1 MPKEATNTQMKLMF
15 CGLSA
20 GGPLARGGGV
30 QAEAGA
36 HALLPGAL
44 LSFAFF
50 NLRPDARQRL
60 ASELA
65 HLDVKKCRDNR
76 DEWDY
81 EDVCKFKNL
90 LNNLRGR

>member
-1 MPKEATNTQMKLMF
+1 MRD
-15 CGLSA
+15 LSA
-20 GGPLARGGGV
+20 SRALARGGGV

-44 LSFAFF
+44 FSLAFF
-50 NLRPDARQRL
+50 NLRPDTGQRL

-65 HLDVKKCRDNR
+65 HLDVKQCRNDR
-76 DEWDY
+76 DQGDY
-81 EDVCKFKNL
+81 EDVCKLKNL

>member
-1 MPKEATNTQMKLMF
+1 M
-15 CGLSA
+15 
-20 GGPLARGGGV
+20 

-44 LSFAFF
+44 FSFAFF
-50 NLRPDARQRL
+50 NLRPGAGQRL

-65 HLDVKKCRDNR
+65 HLDVKKSRDNR
-76 DEWDY
+76 DQWDH

-90 LNNLRGR
+90 LNNLR

>member
-1 MPKEATNTQMKLMF
+1 MR

-20 GGPLARGGGV
+20 GGPLAGGGGV

-44 LSFAFF
+44 LSLAFF
-50 NLRPDARQRL
+50 DLRPDAGQRL
-60 ASELA
+60 TSELA
-65 HLDVKKCRDNR
+65 HLDVKKCRYDR
-76 DEWDY
+76 DQWDY
-81 EDVCKFKNL
+81 EDVCQFKNL